1 MSPRPL
7 SGVLVVDLSRLL
19 PGPLTSRLLADLG
32 ARVVKVEEPELG
44 DPVRLAPPLE
54 GATSALAALL
64 LAGVESVAL
73 DLKRDE
79 ARRVL
84 HALLERADVLL
95 ESFRPG
101 TLARLGFPPEE
112 LERRYPRLVVCS
124 LSGWGESG
132 PRAAR
137 AGHDLTYQA
146 LAGTLAPTARVPG
159 VPLADLL
166 GAWSAALAVVAALY
180 ERDGDP
186 RRRDGRGAGTR
197 VDASLYDAALHA
209 NLTNWAEEA
218 AGPRSVR
225 QRLALSGA
233 LPCYNLYG
241 TADGGYVALACL
253 EPHFW
258 ERFCAVA
265 ERPDLESRG
274 FDTDPA
280 VKRDVQRLIGSR
292 SRHEWTELAEKHDLP
307 LEPVLSAAEA
317 LEEPQARHRKVVTR
331 GPEDLL
337 RLAFPAR
344 IGGER
349 PAGGEPVPELGEHTG
364 AWLEELGIEPE
375 GGARKSGVGR
385 RGALKRAAARWGM
398 RWKGPKV

>member
-1 MSPRPL
+1 MTPRPL

-19 PGPLTSRLLADLG
+19 PGPLTARLLADLG
-32 ARVVKVEEPELG
+32 ARVVKVEEPKLG
-44 DPVRLAPPLE
+44 DPVRMAPPLAG
-54 GATSALAALL
+54 GASALGSLL

-73 DLKRDE
+73 DLKKE
-79 ARRVL
+79 PARRVL
-84 HALLERADVLL
+84 AALLERADVLL

-112 LERRYPRLVVCS
+112 LERRWPRLVVCS
-124 LSGWGESG
+124 LSGWGQDG

-166 GAWSAALAVVAALY
+166 GAWSAALSVTAALV
-180 ERDGDP
+180 
-186 RRRDGRGAGTR
+186 RRGADGAGTR

-209 NLTNWAEEA
+209 NLTNWAEETGGA
-218 AGPRSVR
+218 RSVR
-225 QRLALSGA
+225 QKLALSGA
-233 LPCYNLYG
+233 LPCYNLYA

-258 ERFCAVA
+258 ERFCAAA
-265 ERPDLESRG
+265 ERPDLEGSG
-274 FDTDPA
+274 YDTDPA
-280 VKRDVQRLIGSR
+280 ARRAVQELIGSR
-292 SRHEWTELAEKHDLP
+292 ERAVWAELAERHDLP

-317 LEEPQARHRKVVTR
+317 LDEPQARHRKVVTR
-331 GPEDLL
+331 GPDDLP

-349 PAGGEPVPELGEHTG
+349 PEGGEEVPALGQHTE
-364 AWLEELGIEPE
+364 AWLEELGVETE
-375 GGARKSGVGR
+375 GGARKSGVGA
-385 RGALKRAAARWGM
+385 RGRLKRTVARWGM